1 MLVLRGTG
9 QMALG
14 DMGGVE
20 LSLPNL
26 WVPRV
31 AVGWGSPDTANMCLL
46 EELGLMGN
54 SSTPSQMLLCV
65 CVPPQCFMAHAGL
78 IEASGVC

>member
-1 MLVLRGTG
+1 MLVLQGTG

-26 WVPRV
+26 WIPRV
-31 AVGWGSPDTANMCLL
+31 AVGWGSPDTANVCHRELL

-54 SSTPSQMLLCV
+54 SPTPSQMLLCV
-65 CVPPQCFMAHAGL
+65 CPSSVFHGSCWTD
-78 IEASGVC
+78 